1 MVCLGLKP
9 RAAGWKAQM
18 NPLSYGGTPRI
29 SCLLTSFSGSNDK
42 YGIKF
47 DQTSL
52 NGKSVIGVHGIQTLA
67 TGCKYQTNPL
77 SYDSPLS
84 NWIMTSWG
92 SGCSTVGRV
101 VTSNTTIPRFK
112 SSHHKFVSIAYLLW
126 TAVWKDEN
134 NGKKKQWCRWIHWIH
149 CFDVT

>member
-9 RAAGWKAQM
+9 REAEWKA
-18 NPLSYGGTPRI
+18 LSYGGTPGI
-29 SCLLTSFSGSNDK
+29 SCLLTSFSRSNDK

-84 NWIMTSWG
+84 N
-92 SGCSTVGRV
+92 
-101 VTSNTTIPRFK
+101 
-112 SSHHKFVSIAYLLW
+112 
-126 TAVWKDEN
+126 
-134 NGKKKQWCRWIHWIH
+134 
-149 CFDVT
+149 